1 MTASCLSLF
10 EPARPPCAGGHQQFS
25 RHSALGIS
33 LLGLLLLAGCASQPP
48 GEAPATGDTAPQTS
62 TQTQESRRQPAVG
75 RYSATVVSGD
85 FAGSPELERFIDKM
99 ASEQGFKRAYLMG
112 LFSQAKRKD
121 WTLNYLQRQDQQ
133 AKGPPAP
140 GSWSRYQ
147 AKFLDE
153 LHISRGSDFW
163 SRHARDLERAQKR
176 FGVPPE
182 YILAI
187 LGVETIYGVNVGN
200 HRVIDAL
207 STLAFD
213 YPRRS
218 QYFTQELEN
227 YLLMT
232 RAEGV
237 DPGLPVGSYAGA
249 MGFGQFMPSSFLK
262 WAVDFDGD
270 GRRDLW
276 NPVDAIG
283 SVGNYFAQHGWRPGQ
298 PVVVRAGGNGAR
310 NLALK
315 TGYDTS
321 YQLDQLADAG
331 IRPSGAWTGGE
342 PVRLLKLS
350 ANTGDE
356 YWLGGDN
363 FYVITRY
370 NHSTHYA
377 MAVHQLAQ
385 AIRRRH
391 GDRVAGL

>member
-1 MTASCLSLF
+1 MTESCLSFL
-10 EPARPPCAGGHQQFS
+10 EPARPPGAGGRRRLPQG
-25 RHSALGIS
+25 AVLGIS
-33 LLGLLLLAGCASQPP
+33 LLGLLLLAGCATHPP
-48 GEAPATGDTAPQTS
+48 GEDQPGVESPPATG
-62 TQTQESRRQPAVG
+62 QTQESRRQPAVG
-75 RYSATVVSGD
+75 RYSATAVSGD

-99 ASEQGFKRAYLMG
+99 GAEHGFNRAYLMG

-133 AKGPPAP
+133 AKGPAAP

-153 LHISRGSDFW
+153 LHISRGGDFW
-163 SRHARDLERAQKR
+163 SRYARDLERAHKR
-176 FGVPPE
+176 YGVPPE

-213 YPRRS
+213 YPRRG
-218 QYFTQELEN
+218 QYFTQELED

-283 SVGNYFAQHGWRPGQ
+283 SVANYFAQHGWRPGQ
-298 PVVVRAGGNGAR
+298 PVVVRAGSNGVR

-331 IRPSGAWTGGE
+331 IRPSGSWTGGE

-350 ANTGDE
+350 TNSGDE

-391 GDRVAGL
+391 GDRMAGL